1 MTKTEIEEHFAGA
14 KSSPYATA
22 PQGEVLSW
30 NPQVSP
36 EAALERKALAFGLD
50 SRPPTVQTPPDM
62 YQQAVA
68 LDGKEPAATPFMP
81 PTVGIP
87 AATPFMPPTVGI
99 PASSPTSGVIAPFD
113 PAFVDLTVPTTGP
126 TSRPVVQGVPA
137 PQGNILRDSSGAPV
151 MSGSGGVIGLPNQGP
166 GAQAG
171 ATGGKGGSPTAP
183 TGGGSPAPSGG
194 K

>member
-81 PTVGIP
+81 LTVGIP
-87 AATPFMPPTVGI
+87 V
-99 PASSPTSGVIAPFD
+99 SSPTSGVIAPFD